1 MNDISFKMTRGQAKM
16 LHSLIKDDLA
26 AHKNW
31 IMSAVEAGELERAQ
45 ELTRTA
51 RRLANL
57 ARAFNVEVKDMTA
70 RERGRELPTEID
82 VND

>member
-16 LHSLIKDDLA
+16 IFSLIRSDVA

-31 IMSAVEAGELERAQ
+31 IMSAVETGDTERAQ
-45 ELTRTA
+45 ELTRTT
-51 RRLANL
+51 RRLETL
-57 ARAFNVEVKDMTA
+57 ARAFNVEVKDMVA
-70 RERGRELPTEID
+70 QERGRELATEID